1 MRRLRQR
8 KEVTTRAD
16 EASWRW
22 ATTNVLPFSGAD
34 SLTLST
40 FLRSFLASRTSFP
53 FIVNRIEAREKGVTV
68 DG

>member
-1 MRRLRQR
+1 MGYNERP
-8 KEVTTRAD
+8 
-16 EASWRW
+16 
-22 ATTNVLPFSGAD
+22 PFSGAD